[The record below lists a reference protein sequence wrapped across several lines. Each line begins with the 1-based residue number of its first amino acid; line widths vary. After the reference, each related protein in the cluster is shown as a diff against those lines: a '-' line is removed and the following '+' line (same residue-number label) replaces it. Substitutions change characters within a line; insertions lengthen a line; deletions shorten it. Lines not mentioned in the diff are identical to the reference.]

1 MFIQV
6 QLQLEAAL
14 QDPGRPHRGDGRR
27 PEWSYSSKLVPYH
40 LFRLRIGQQ
49 SPLLAV
55 LIRRIIEPVG
65 HGRHCAR
72 TRRRTK
78 QASGSN
84 LCQLRNE
91 AQTVRRSLI
100 LSLSDC
106 RSTRELTSDE
116 CANHQPRIHKNLL
129 ATRCHIAY
137 SIQPCQTR
145 IPPRNTPEFALWK
158 SDRNSAQPCSFTTQ
172 RHECSVPRSTTAAAH
187 STACLQCS
195 GRNAPSA
202 EKLEMPPIIVIS
214 RA

>member
-1 MFIQV
+1 M
-6 QLQLEAAL
+6 
-14 QDPGRPHRGDGRR
+14 
-27 PEWSYSSKLVPYH
+27 
-40 LFRLRIGQQ
+40 FRLRIGQQ

-100 LSLSDC
+100 VSLSDC

-137 SIQPCQTR
+137 SIQPWPDPHPSSQHNR
-145 IPPRNTPEFALWK
+145 ICPVAIGPKQRSVTALPR
-158 SDRNSAQPCSFTTQ
+158 RRHYCSI
-172 RHECSVPRSTTAAAH
+172 PRSTTAAAH

-195 GRNAPSA
+195 TCCTECGENR
-202 EKLEMPPIIVIS
+202 MPRS
-214 RA
+214 L